1 MPSSRRLRKSQFR
14 SIKPN
19 KMFDPKEFLANVGI
33 GRSIQQ
39 YGPKQTIFSQGKPA
53 DAVYY
58 FQGGRVRL
66 SVISKQG
73 KEATIALLGRGD
85 FLVYH
90 LRSTRLGGNCY
101 CNNGVFRPED

>member
-1 MPSSRRLRKSQFR
+1 MPSSRRLRRSQFC

-85 FLVYH
+85 FL
-90 LRSTRLGGNCY
+90 
-101 CNNGVFRPED
+101 GVSPPINPFGWKLLLQQRRVPS